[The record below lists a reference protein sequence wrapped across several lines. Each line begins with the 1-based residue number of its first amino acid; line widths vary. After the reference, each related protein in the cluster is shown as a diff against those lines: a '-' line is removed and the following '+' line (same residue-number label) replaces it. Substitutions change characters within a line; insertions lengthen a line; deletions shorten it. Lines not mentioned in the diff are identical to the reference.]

1 MLSLNSDKT
10 SLQRYKLSNANVARE
25 LITGLNFGVI
35 LREVEV
41 EAVRIERLFSKFMK
55 NIEN

>member
-10 SLQRYKLSNANVARE
+10 ALQRYKLSNTNVARE
-25 LITGLNFGVI
+25 LRTGLNFGVI
-35 LREVEV
+35 LRDVEV